1 MQKLLAKRQMLKE
14 GIDYQIISNSKIKD
28 HASIKILKGEYEGVQ
43 YSYGKVKFELK
54 EVDGAELPIINFIYE
69 IDKHPDTLE
78 KEELEKDQYFT
89 SYIGSI
95 LDTLLLEQAYKDK
108 NE

>member
-1 MQKLLAKRQMLKE
+1 MLKE
-14 GIDYQIISNSKIKD
+14 GLDYQIISNSKIKD

-54 EVDGAELPIINFIYE
+54 KEEDVEYPMISFIYE
-69 IDKHPDTLE
+69 IDKHPEEIEKETLE
-78 KEELEKDQYFT
+78 NDDYFR

-95 LDTLLLEQAYKDK
+95 LDNILHDQAQY
-108 NE
+108 E